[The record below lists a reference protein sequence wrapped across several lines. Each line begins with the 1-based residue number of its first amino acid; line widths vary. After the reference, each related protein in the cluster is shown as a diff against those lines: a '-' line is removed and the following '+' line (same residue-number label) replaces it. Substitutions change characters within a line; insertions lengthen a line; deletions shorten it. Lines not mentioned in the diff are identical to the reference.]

1 MRKLTR
7 DDDIFAIRDK
17 IVKVYLKMILRR
29 FKRLNQGTILGFDEM
44 NVLSA
49 VNTAYE
55 DVIAL
60 SVEALRKIAIQTYR
74 WVCDEDF
81 PIEMWMAETTGM
93 SRAEAIDY
101 VLSRTIDPWV
111 AEFLQLYDPVTHYK
125 WYDEADR
132 KRSRAYEAIMS
143 CLTSADRKKQ
153 VEVAT
158 KAWAKQFEQTSD
170 NLVEAVLKKAYQDHN
185 VKYVKW
191 YTMKDKR
198 VCTDCKSRDG
208 KIYPI
213 TSKELHPLHYNCR
226 CWWIPVR
233 K

>member
-49 VNTAYE
+49 VNTVYE

-81 PIEMWMAETTGM
+81 LVDMW
-93 SRAEAIDY
+93 
-101 VLSRTIDPWV
+101 LSGW
-111 AEFLQLYDPVTHYK
+111 LQEYDPVTHYK